1 MSTTPIPWLCAMQNP
16 PRSDKPL
23 FFIQVWP
30 SRKGVAFDMTEA
42 DADLACRAVN
52 NHAALLKALDEC
64 TDELTQIRLMYNHT
78 ENSDPRGQA
87 ILQSAVD
94 LYLKLSK

>member
-1 MSTTPIPWLCAMQNP
+1 MQNP

-42 DADLACRAVN
+42 DADLTCRAVN
-52 NHAALLKALDEC
+52 NHESLCNALRWALEQLGEDLDLDAQAAFLAATKTLVKAR
-64 TDELTQIRLMYNHT
+64 Q
-78 ENSDPRGQA
+78 
-87 ILQSAVD
+87 
-94 LYLKLSK
+94 